1 MTEIA
6 ILLPSIGD
14 EQPQQR
20 KRKLESSRSSGAAAA
35 PIQSF
40 PKVDYNP
47 WDDEEDDPVI
57 EKEYNRQFVESDGF
71 DVDYFY
77 LPYGGGLVPH
87 IVEDKYDYPYDV
99 GLFSRLGLH
108 CYNLEKGTSLKLAAI
123 NKFND
128 KLRFTR
134 CLCYYITLEAID
146 TSTNSLCNFQTC
158 VFKDFLPEQA
168 SFVAQTEIS
177 RLKVP
182 SGPRPPTYDGPER
195 IWNDEAVDDS
205 YKGKMPKWFTKDEM
219 AAISTKGQFYELQ
232 ESDLQGNEWL
242 HMYAEF
248 AFHYKWMAHESDLRP
263 FLPLEIKK
271 VIIQTKEES
280 QPCMKL
286 KANNAIF
293 YIIFKGNG
301 DPSGAPVEYRA
312 VVRKTMDGI
321 PGHICLEVDCLA
333 YKSS

>member
-1 MTEIA
+1 MF
-6 ILLPSIGD
+6 
-14 EQPQQR
+14 
-20 KRKLESSRSSGAAAA
+20 SS
-35 PIQSF
+35 
-40 PKVDYNP
+40 YNN
-47 WDDEEDDPVI
+47 V
-57 EKEYNRQFVESDGF
+57 KENM
-71 DVDYFY
+71 
-77 LPYGGGLVPH
+77 
-87 IVEDKYDYPYDV
+87 K
-99 GLFSRLGLH
+99 LGLH

-123 NKFND
+123 NKYND
-128 KLRFTR
+128 ELMFTR
-134 CLCYYITLEAID
+134 CLYYYITLEAID
-146 TSTNSLCNFQTC
+146 TSSNSLCNFQTC

-182 SGPRPPTYDGPER
+182 SGPRLTFTGPER
-195 IWNDEAVDDS
+195 RWKEDGVDDY

-219 AAISTKGQFYELQ
+219 AAISNKGQFYELQ
-232 ESDLQGNEWL
+232 ESDLQGHEWL

-271 VIIQTKEES
+271 VTIQTKEES
-280 QPCMKL
+280 LPCMKL

-301 DPSGAPVEYRA
+301 DPSGAPVEYQA
-312 VVRKTMDGI
+312 VVRKTMDGS
-321 PGHICLEVDCLA
+321 PGHICLEVDCFA

>member
-6 ILLPSIGD
+6 ILLPNIGD
-14 EQPQQR
+14 EQPQR
-20 KRKLESSRSSGAAAA
+20 KRKLESPGSSVAAP

-40 PKVDYNP
+40 SKVDYGRNP
-47 WDDEEDDPVI
+47 WDDDEIDPVI
-57 EKEYNRQFVESDGF
+57 EKEYNRQFLESDGF

-77 LPYGGGLVPH
+77 LPYGGELVPH
-87 IVEDKYDYPYDV
+87 LVEDKYDYPYDI

-123 NKFND
+123 NKYND
-128 KLRFTR
+128 ELMFTR
-134 CLCYYITLEAID
+134 CLYYYITLDAID
-146 TSTNSLCNFQTC
+146 TSSNSLCNFQTC

-168 SFVAQTEIS
+168 SFLAQTEIS
-177 RLKVP
+177 RLKIP
-182 SGPRPPTYDGPER
+182 SGPRSTFSGPER
-195 IWNDEAVDDS
+195 RWKEDGVDDS

-219 AAISTKGQFYELQ
+219 AAISNKGQFYELQ
-232 ESDLQGNEWL
+232 ESDLQGHEWL

-248 AFHYKWMAHESDLRP
+248 AFHYKWMAHESNLRP

-301 DPSGAPVEYRA
+301 DPSGAPVEYQA
-312 VVRKTMDGI
+312 VVRKTMDGS

>member
-14 EQPQQR
+14 EQPQR

-123 NKFND
+123 NKYND

-168 SFVAQTEIS
+168 SFLAQTEIS

-195 IWNDEAVDDS
+195 IWNDDAVDDS

-219 AAISTKGQFYELQ
+219 AAISTKGQFYES
-232 ESDLQGNEWL
+232 E
-242 HMYAEF
+242 
-248 AFHYKWMAHESDLRP
+248 LRP

>member
-6 ILLPSIGD
+6 ILL
-14 EQPQQR
+14 
-20 KRKLESSRSSGAAAA
+20 KRKLESSGSSGAA

-40 PKVDYNP
+40 SKVDYGRNP
-47 WDDEEDDPVI
+47 WDDDEIDPVI
-57 EKEYNRQFVESDGF
+57 EKEYNRQFLESDGF

-77 LPYGGGLVPH
+77 LPYGGELVPH
-87 IVEDKYDYPYDV
+87 LVEDKYDYPYDI
-99 GLFSRLGLH
+99 GLSTCLVDLDFTVTILR
-108 CYNLEKGTSLKLAAI
+108 SLKLAAI
-123 NKFND
+123 NKYND
-128 KLRFTR
+128 ELMFTR
-134 CLCYYITLEAID
+134 CLYYYITLEAID
-146 TSTNSLCNFQTC
+146 TSSNSLCNFQTC

-182 SGPRPPTYDGPER
+182 SGPRLTFTGPER
-195 IWNDEAVDDS
+195 RWKEDGVDDY

-219 AAISTKGQFYELQ
+219 AAISNKGQFYELQ
-232 ESDLQGNEWL
+232 ESDLQGHEWL

-271 VIIQTKEES
+271 VTIQTKEES
-280 QPCMKL
+280 LPCMKL

-301 DPSGAPVEYRA
+301 DPSGAPVEYQA
-312 VVRKTMDGI
+312 VVRKTMDGS